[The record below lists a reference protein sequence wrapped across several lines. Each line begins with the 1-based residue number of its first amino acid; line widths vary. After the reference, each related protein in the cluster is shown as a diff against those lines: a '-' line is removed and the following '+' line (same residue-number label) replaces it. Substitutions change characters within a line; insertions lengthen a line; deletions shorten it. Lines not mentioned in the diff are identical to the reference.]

1 MSTFG
6 DEQEGVDEF
15 DRAYFERFGRYPAES
30 PLAAVSPSV
39 ARRRQAVQRLI
50 EQGATEGERAA
61 ARAAFERLS
70 DDAGFADTSPHRE
83 DQGFA

>member
-1 MSTFG
+1 MSAFE
-6 DEQEGVDEF
+6 DEQTGVDEF

-70 DDAGFADTSPHRE
+70 DDQGFADTGTFGE